1 MDINKEIVP
10 IVATSI
16 PKIRKRR
23 CMMEL
28 KEIEANFAEVKQ
40 AGKNNAQIVNTIDDV
55 NLMAIAAVAN
65 FISLEIG
72 MLIRLNIE
80 ILRRLEGGE

>member
-1 MDINKEIVP
+1 
-10 IVATSI
+10 
-16 PKIRKRR
+16 
-23 CMMEL
+23 MEL

-55 NLMAIAAVAN
+55 NLMAIATVAN

-80 ILRRLEGGE
+80 ILRRLEGGEG